1 MKATSQ
7 QLKLAS
13 LGRDS
18 ISRTKDGAEL
28 ERRGVGKRV
37 VEIVSGDKVGGI
49 VCLVMVVR
57 TF

>member
-13 LGRDS
+13 LSRDS

-28 ERRGVGKRV
+28 ERRRVGKRV

-57 TF
+57 IF

>member
-1 MKATSQ
+1 MEATSQ
-7 QLKLAS
+7 QLELAS

-18 ISRTKDGAEL
+18 ISRTKDGAKL